1 MSGWSDEPAP
11 ERWRTAAAAPPE
23 ASRGQASWRGTPER
37 SRAWVPLV
45 ILVTGLV
52 LLLYSMQLGSMTT
65 SGYDLQRLQSERN
78 EWRQRNEQLQLELAK
93 VQSLAW
99 IEVEAVRRLGMEK
112 ADRVTFLEI
121 APPAM
126 AAGAGEAAAEQVAEL
141 YAPLRAPVVFTAHS
155 LPQRILDWHDPYP
168 DQLRRTCELVA
179 AQAGLRDWRF
189 AYQSASH
196 TGEPWLGPDLLEV
209 LDQIRREGRTGVI
222 VCPVGFVADHLE
234 VLYDIDVEAAAH
246 ADALGLHL
254 VRAATLGDGAD
265 FVGALADLLGPYAE
279 EEAQA

>member
-1 MSGWSDEPAP
+1 MRSAISGDSAAYHRLLKAIAP
-11 ERWRTAAAAPPE
+11 VLRAAAR
-23 ASRGQASWRGTPER
+23 RGLALRCIQSWHDLPGFIAALAARVQA
-37 SRAWVPLV
+37 A
-45 ILVTGLV
+45 
-52 LLLYSMQLGSMTT
+52 QA
-65 SGYDLQRLQSERN
+65 RLP
-78 EWRQRNEQLQLELAK
+78 A
-93 VQSLAW
+93 
-99 IEVEAVRRLGMEK
+99 AVG
-112 ADRVTFLEI
+112 
-121 APPAM
+121 
-126 AAGAGEAAAEQVAEL
+126 
-141 YAPLRAPVVFTAHS
+141 APVVFTAHS

>member
-1 MSGWSDEPAP
+1 MVTVDQARRSGRMRTRPATAGAWPAGPDQERTRGTAMSGWSDEPAP
-11 ERWRTAAAAPPE
+11 ERWRPAAAASPD
-23 ASRGQASWRGTPER
+23 AGRGQASWHSTPER

-126 AAGAGEAAAEQVAEL
+126 AAGAGEAAAEQ
-141 YAPLRAPVVFTAHS
+141 
-155 LPQRILDWHDPYP
+155 
-168 DQLRRTCELVA
+168 A
-179 AQAGLRDWRF
+179 ADNAASAGRF
-189 AYQSASH
+189 
-196 TGEPWLGPDLLEV
+196 PDLLSIWRGV
-209 LDQIRREGRTGVI
+209 LAQIV
-222 VCPVGFVADHLE
+222 PP
-234 VLYDIDVEAAAH
+234 IDA
-246 ADALGLHL
+246 
-254 VRAATLGDGAD
+254 
-265 FVGALADLLGPYAE
+265 GP
-279 EEAQA
+279 

>member
-1 MSGWSDEPAP
+1 MVTVDQARRSGKTRTRPAAGGTWAAGPDPERIRGTAMSAWSDDPTP
-11 ERWRTAAAAPPE
+11 GRWRPAAAAPAE
-23 ASRGQASWRGTPER
+23 ASRDQASWRSTPER

-121 APPAM
+121 APPAK
-126 AAGAGEAAAEQVAEL
+126 AAGAGEAAAEQIAVN
-141 YAPLRAPVVFTAHS
+141 
-155 LPQRILDWHDPYP
+155 
-168 DQLRRTCELVA
+168 A
-179 AQAGLRDWRF
+179 ASAGRF
-189 AYQSASH
+189 
-196 TGEPWLGPDLLEV
+196 PDLLSIWRGV
-209 LDQIRREGRTGVI
+209 LAQIV
-222 VCPVGFVADHLE
+222 PP
-234 VLYDIDVEAAAH
+234 IDA
-246 ADALGLHL
+246 
-254 VRAATLGDGAD
+254 
-265 FVGALADLLGPYAE
+265 GP
-279 EEAQA
+279 

>member
-1 MSGWSDEPAP
+1 MVTVDQARRAGRMPTRPAAAGAWAAGPEQERTRGTAMSGWSDEPAP
-11 ERWRTAAAAPPE
+11 ERWRTATAAP
-23 ASRGQASWRGTPER
+23 ADAGRGQASWRGTPER

-78 EWRQRNEQLQLELAK
+78 EWRQRNEQLQLELSK

-126 AAGAGEAAAEQVAEL
+126 AAGAGEAAAEQVA
-141 YAPLRAPVVFTAHS
+141 
-155 LPQRILDWHDPYP
+155 DN
-168 DQLRRTCELVA
+168 A
-179 AQAGLRDWRF
+179 ASAGRF
-189 AYQSASH
+189 
-196 TGEPWLGPDLLEV
+196 PDLLSIWRGV
-209 LDQIRREGRTGVI
+209 LAQIV
-222 VCPVGFVADHLE
+222 PP
-234 VLYDIDVEAAAH
+234 IDA
-246 ADALGLHL
+246 
-254 VRAATLGDGAD
+254 
-265 FVGALADLLGPYAE
+265 GP
-279 EEAQA
+279 

>member
-1 MSGWSDEPAP
+1 MVTVDQARRSARPRTGPAAGGSQPGGHDSEQAWGTAMSGWSDEPP
-11 ERWRTAAAAPPE
+11 RGRWRTAATVPSGPGRSQQIGRAA
-23 ASRGQASWRGTPER
+23 PER

-126 AAGAGEAAAEQVAEL
+126 AAGTGEVAAE
-141 YAPLRAPVVFTAHS
+141 P
-155 LPQRILDWHDPYP
+155 
-168 DQLRRTCELVA
+168 
-179 AQAGLRDWRF
+179 
-189 AYQSASH
+189 
-196 TGEPWLGPDLLEV
+196 
-209 LDQIRREGRTGVI
+209 
-222 VCPVGFVADHLE
+222 
-234 VLYDIDVEAAAH
+234 
-246 ADALGLHL
+246 
-254 VRAATLGDGAD
+254 
-265 FVGALADLLGPYAE
+265 
-279 EEAQA
+279 

>member
-1 MSGWSDEPAP
+1 MVTVDQARRGGRSRAAAAGILADGRGEERTRGTAMSGWSDEPAP
-11 ERWRTAAAAPPE
+11 GRWRPAAAAPG
-23 ASRGQASWRGTPER
+23 AGRGAASWRATPER

-65 SGYDLQRLQSERN
+65 SGYDLQRLQAERN

-126 AAGAGEAAAEQVAEL
+126 AAGAGDAAAEQ
-141 YAPLRAPVVFTAHS
+141 
-155 LPQRILDWHDPYP
+155 
-168 DQLRRTCELVA
+168 A
-179 AQAGLRDWRF
+179 ADHAASAGRF
-189 AYQSASH
+189 
-196 TGEPWLGPDLLEV
+196 PDLLSIWRGV
-209 LDQIRREGRTGVI
+209 LAQIV
-222 VCPVGFVADHLE
+222 PP
-234 VLYDIDVEAAAH
+234 IDA
-246 ADALGLHL
+246 
-254 VRAATLGDGAD
+254 
-265 FVGALADLLGPYAE
+265 GP
-279 EEAQA
+279 

>member
-1 MSGWSDEPAP
+1 MVTVDQARRAGKRWTRPATADTRPDDLDLERTWGTAMSGWPDEPARG
-11 ERWRTAAAAPPE
+11 RWRTAAAAPSESGRSQPSGR
-23 ASRGQASWRGTPER
+23 AVPER

-126 AAGAGEAAAEQVAEL
+126 AAGAGEAAAEQ
-141 YAPLRAPVVFTAHS
+141 
-155 LPQRILDWHDPYP
+155 
-168 DQLRRTCELVA
+168 A
-179 AQAGLRDWRF
+179 ADNAASAGRF
-189 AYQSASH
+189 
-196 TGEPWLGPDLLEV
+196 PDLLSIWRGV
-209 LDQIRREGRTGVI
+209 LAQIV
-222 VCPVGFVADHLE
+222 PP
-234 VLYDIDVEAAAH
+234 IDA
-246 ADALGLHL
+246 
-254 VRAATLGDGAD
+254 
-265 FVGALADLLGPYAE
+265 GP
-279 EEAQA
+279 

>member
-1 MSGWSDEPAP
+1 MSGWSDEPARG
-11 ERWRTAAAAPPE
+11 RWRTAAAAPSEPGRSQPSGR
-23 ASRGQASWRGTPER
+23 AAPER

-126 AAGAGEAAAEQVAEL
+126 AAGAGEAAA
-141 YAPLRAPVVFTAHS
+141 
-155 LPQRILDWHDPYP
+155 
-168 DQLRRTCELVA
+168 DQIADNA
-179 AQAGLRDWRF
+179 ASAGRF
-189 AYQSASH
+189 
-196 TGEPWLGPDLLEV
+196 PDLLSIWRGV
-209 LDQIRREGRTGVI
+209 LAQIVP
-222 VCPVGFVADHLE
+222 PV
-234 VLYDIDVEAAAH
+234 
-246 ADALGLHL
+246 DA
-254 VRAATLGDGAD
+254 
-265 FVGALADLLGPYAE
+265 GP
-279 EEAQA
+279 